1 MGSGA
6 TGRQQPAG
14 GTVTVCQAG
23 TTERPAKFCDV
34 DRIELKLA
42 IKDGPT
48 HTVSNTVR
56 KAGQSKPA
64 NLPRDHEA
72 WPLLDRYSAV
82 IAIETDYAVAGRAGA
97 GQFDGGNKAQ
107 EKFARASVKTSAS
120 ERCELHPAVMPYSKD
135 QFAQRGLQSEDIL
148 MSIETEDFEYT
159 KFFAQLW
166 KWTGFS
172 ELVSPATIEQ
182 EFTVAGCAAPS
193 SGAARGSFTAL
204 ARMTARDEWRLE
216 YALPAGLTLKFARSE
231 TSTAYHGGASETSS
245 STKLAGRAGDNSADY
260 ESSSNSYRSGASS
273 SSSSSATIAAKD
285 STTTL
290 SVERKTASL
299 SAVGEVDPGAEHR
312 FGKAVDDM
320 DDEGPGRAKALGDK
334 LSSATGSGKAAL
346 RVMRNGAD
354 LSTADV
360 AGMVK
365 RVTDTAEAVGDA
377 IDLARQIINGGL
389 KAAAP
394 ASVTATIGFEF
405 SLFAGTAGFRHWRIP
420 TAPITG
426 PAYYIDTS
434 DCRWTLG
441 VSLTLASGSL
451 NVGIEGQMKFIAAWI
466 ASATLSVEAKCTGS
480 AELAFDIGKG
490 DAPVAIS
497 GNGWYGAT
505 VSATGD
511 ITVAAYYGTVTGQV
525 EGGVRYIY
533 EGNFDSLDLKP
544 KRSSLRSERT
554 TFSVKIMR
562 GNKLAE
568 FFGYSENKK
577 SYKWPPDGP
586 LVLFEDDQFVKDFL

>member
-23 TTERPAKFCDV
+23 TTEKPAKFCDV

-42 IKDGPT
+42 VKDGPT

-72 WPLLDRYSAV
+72 WALLDRYAAV

-204 ARMTARDEWRLE
+204 ARMTARDEWRVE
-216 YALPAGLTLKFARSE
+216 YARPAGLAVKFDRSA
-231 TSTAYHGGASETSS
+231 TSSAYHGGARETSS
-245 STKLAGRAGDNSADY
+245 STELEVRSKDY
-260 ESSSNSYRSGASS
+260 DVEYEGSTKGYRSGSSNS
-273 SSSSSATIAAKD
+273 SSASDKVEVED
-285 STTTL
+285 GPTTR
-290 SVERKTASL
+290 SIERKTASL
-299 SAVGEVDPGAEHR
+299 SAVGDVDPGAEQR

-320 DDEGPGRAKALGDK
+320 DDEAPARLKAFGETLTD
-334 LSSATGSGKAAL
+334 ATGLGNSAL
-346 RVMRNGAD
+346 RVVRNGAE

-365 RVTDTAEAVGDA
+365 RISEAAEAVGDA
-377 IDLARQIINGGL
+377 IDLARGIIKGGL

-405 SLFAGTAGFRHWRIP
+405 SLFAGTVSFRHWRVP
-420 TAPITG
+420 AEPISG
-426 PAYYIDTS
+426 PAYYIDRS
-434 DCRWTLG
+434 DCNWTLKFNMA
-441 VSLTLASGSL
+441 LAKGSL
-451 NVGIEGQMKFIAAWI
+451 NAGIEGQVKFAAAWL
-466 ASATLSVEAKCTGS
+466 ASATLSVEAKLTGS
-480 AELAFDIGKG
+480 ASIEFDISLGS
-490 DAPVAIS
+490 APSPII

-505 VSATGD
+505 IAASFD
-511 ITVAAYYGTVTGQV
+511 ITLAAYYATATAQI
-525 EGGVRYIY
+525 EGGVRYLY
-533 EGNFDSLDLKP
+533 EADFDSIDLRP
-544 KRSSLRSERT
+544 KTSKLRSERT
-554 TFSVKIMR
+554 TVSAKVMR
-562 GNKLAE
+562 GNKLRE
-568 FFGYSENKK
+568 FFGFGKAETA
-577 SYKWPPDGP
+577 YKWPPDGP